1 MSFKE
6 NTYQQ
11 LSLTDSFSVLTPRE
25 QKALEKSWAK
35 VFADEIF
42 PAIDENRF
50 SVLYSDKASGPNT
63 PFADGCAGR
72 KDCYGGRWC
81 IQRLRCPAGHKPRS
95 CSFMKHS
102 KTMPDS
108 GTEWKR
114 FRRMSAKT
122 TIWRSFRKTRRP
134 GENRPATIRG
144 KDFPCGRVTSDRNMP
159 YLCSRW
165 TPPRKAPGRP
175 AVPWRRPQTPTS

>member
-11 LSLTDSFSVLTPRE
+11 LFLTDSFSVLTPRE

-72 KDCYGGRWC
+72 R
-81 IQRLRCPAGHKPRS
+81 Q
-95 CSFMKHS
+95 
-102 KTMPDS
+102 
-108 GTEWKR
+108 
-114 FRRMSAKT
+114 
-122 TIWRSFRKTRRP
+122 
-134 GENRPATIRG
+134 
-144 KDFPCGRVTSDRNMP
+144 V
-159 YLCSRW
+159 
-165 TPPRKAPGRP
+165 
-175 AVPWRRPQTPTS
+175 

>member
-11 LSLTDSFSVLTPRE
+11 LFLTDSFSVLTPRE

-95 CSFMKHS
+95 FYETFKNYA
-102 KTMPDS
+102 
-108 GTEWKR
+108 R
-114 FRRMSAKT
+114 FRNGVETVPSNVRKNYHLEKLPRGKQRGKFFFGAK
-122 TIWRSFRKTRRP
+122 IAALNFRKLFNYRKGRMLFSRILGLNITTSSIRKNRR
-134 GENRPATIRG
+134 
-144 KDFPCGRVTSDRNMP
+144 
-159 YLCSRW
+159 
-165 TPPRKAPGRP
+165 
-175 AVPWRRPQTPTS
+175 

>member
-81 IQRLRCPAGHKPRS
+81 IQRLRCPAGHKP
-95 CSFMKHS
+95 
-102 KTMPDS
+102 PS
-108 GTEWKR
+108 GEAAPRQTAWKVLLWCKNSSIE
-114 FRRMSAKT
+114 FQKALQLQKGQDAVFKDLGAEYYNQFNKEKP
-122 TIWRSFRKTRRP
+122 TI
-134 GENRPATIRG
+134 
-144 KDFPCGRVTSDRNMP
+144 
-159 YLCSRW
+159 
-165 TPPRKAPGRP
+165 KARIGG
-175 AVPWRRPQTPTS
+175 VL

>member
-11 LSLTDSFSVLTPRE
+11 LFLTDSFSVLTPRE

-122 TIWRSFRKTRRP
+122 TIWRSC
-134 GENRPATIRG
+134 PAANSVESSSLVQ
-144 KDFPCGRVTSDRNMP
+144 K
-159 YLCSRW
+159 
-165 TPPRKAPGRP
+165 
-175 AVPWRRPQTPTS
+175 

>member
-6 NTYQQ
+6 STYQQ

-81 IQRLRCPAGHKPRS
+81 IQRLRCPAGHKPRLS
-95 CSFMKHS
+95 LIH
-102 KTMPDS
+102 
-108 GTEWKR
+108 
-114 FRRMSAKT
+114 
-122 TIWRSFRKTRRP
+122 I
-134 GENRPATIRG
+134 
-144 KDFPCGRVTSDRNMP
+144 
-159 YLCSRW
+159 
-165 TPPRKAPGRP
+165 
-175 AVPWRRPQTPTS
+175 

>member
-114 FRRMSAKT
+114 FRRMSAKNYHLEKLPRGKQRGKFFFGAK
-122 TIWRSFRKTRRP
+122 IAALNFRKLFNYRKGRMLFSRILGLNITTSSIRKNRR
-134 GENRPATIRG
+134 
-144 KDFPCGRVTSDRNMP
+144 
-159 YLCSRW
+159 
-165 TPPRKAPGRP
+165 
-175 AVPWRRPQTPTS
+175 